1 MADVLRRVDVLA
13 TPTSV
18 KPAATFTAMY
28 DPNPEMPRSNTGP
41 FNMTGLPTLAVPIGF
56 SAAGLPLSMQITGRP
71 FDEATVLRV
80 GHTYEQNTDWH
91 KRHPNV

>member
-1 MADVLRRVDVLA
+1 
-13 TPTSV
+13 
-18 KPAATFTAMY
+18 
-28 DPNPEMPRSNTGP
+28 
-41 FNMTGLPTLAVPIGF
+41 VPVGF

-80 GHTYEQNTDWH
+80 GHIYEQNTEWY